1 LASASDAL
9 EEVFVN
15 ITVYDV
21 EFVVF
26 EDVLLELKTVVLEE
40 EFAIFGSVALA
51 TLGSTLVVFVVP
63 VVFVVLSEFVVLA
76 VVGSVTG
83 IGRLVV
89 LDAVELRRLEFT

>member
-40 EFAIFGSVALA
+40 EFAIFGSDALA
-51 TLGSTLVVFVVP
+51 TLVSRLVAFVVP

-83 IGRLVV
+83 
-89 LDAVELRRLEFT
+89 RLEFT

>member
-1 LASASDAL
+1 LANAADAL

-40 EFAIFGSVALA
+40 EFAIFGSDALA
-51 TLGSTLVVFVVP
+51 TLVSRLVAFVVP

-83 IGRLVV
+83 
-89 LDAVELRRLEFT
+89 RLEFT

>member
-1 LASASDAL
+1 MANASDAL

-40 EFAIFGSVALA
+40 EFAIFGSVVLA

-63 VVFVVLSEFVVLA
+63 VVFVVLSEFVVLT